1 MDGGYRKL
9 EIYNLAHALA
19 VKVHK
24 MTMHL
29 PKFELY
35 EEGGQIRRSSKSVSA
50 QIVEGYALRKYKNE
64 FLHYLWRAYGSS
76 EETSEHLLFLFETE
90 SLKDGKLYQ
99 ELSEDYKRLNRM
111 LFNYIQSV
119 ERTFE
124 TPAFLKEPS
133 AEYRVGSTF
142 NDELSPNLNL
152 QTSNLSEGVHSD
164 KPRTTKP

>member
-1 MDGGYRKL
+1 MEGGYKKL
-9 EIYNLAHALA
+9 EIYNLAHSLAL
-19 VKVHK
+19 KVHK
-24 MTMHL
+24 MTMSL
-29 PKFELY
+29 PKFEMY

-76 EETSEHLLFLFETE
+76 EETLEHLYFLFETE
-90 SLKDGKLYQ
+90 SLKDEKLFQ
-99 ELSEDYKRLNRM
+99 ELSENYKQLNRM

-133 AEYRVGSTF
+133 TEYQADSTVK
-142 NDELSPNLNL
+142 DDQSGEPEPPNLESLYPN
-152 QTSNLSEGVHSD
+152 EE
-164 KPRTTKP
+164 P

>member
-19 VKVHK
+19 VRVHK
-24 MTMHL
+24 MTMGL
-29 PKFELY
+29 PKFEMY
-35 EEGGQIRRSSKSVSA
+35 EEGGQVRRSSKSVSA

-76 EETSEHLLFLFETE
+76 EETSEHLLYLCETE
-90 SLKDGKLYQ
+90 SCKDEKLYQ
-99 ELSEDYKRLNRM
+99 ELSENYKRLNRM

-119 ERTFE
+119 ERTFD

-133 AEYRVGSTF
+133 VKYHVGSTF
-142 NDELSPNLNL
+142 NDELPHQPPNLE
-152 QTSNLSEGVHSD
+152 TSRAEPQNPE
-164 KPRTTKP
+164 P

>member
-1 MDGGYRKL
+1 MDGGYKKL
-9 EIYNLAHALA
+9 EIYNLAHSLA

-24 MTMHL
+24 MALSL

-35 EEGGQIRRSSKSVSA
+35 EQGSQIRRSSKSISA

-90 SLKDGKLYQ
+90 SLKDEKLFQ
-99 ELSEDYKRLNRM
+99 ELSESYKRLNAM

-124 TPAFLKEPS
+124 TPAFLKEQS
-133 AEYRVGSTF
+133 AKYFVDTLLS
-142 NDELSPNLNL
+142 DEMSANSDETLNP
-152 QTSNLSEGVHSD
+152 E
-164 KPRTTKP
+164 P

>member
-1 MDGGYRKL
+1 MDGGYKKL
-9 EIYNLAHALA
+9 EIYNLAHSLA

-24 MTMHL
+24 MALSL

-35 EEGGQIRRSSKSVSA
+35 EEGSQIRRSSKSISA

-76 EETSEHLLFLFETE
+76 EETSEHLLLLFETE
-90 SLKDGKLYQ
+90 SLKDKNLFQ
-99 ELSEDYKRLNRM
+99 ELSETYKRLNGM

-133 AEYRVGSTF
+133 AEYLADTPL
-142 NDELSPNLNL
+142 NDELHTNSDEILNP
-152 QTSNLSEGVHSD
+152 E
-164 KPRTTKP
+164 P